1 MRRVLGSLM
10 ILAPA
15 SPALSAVQGCN
26 HPSQR
31 IFSAGPASIL
41 RRLLPAFALM
51 SGLLSP
57 ALAADYD
64 LPILRGSSQPVAPI
78 APVTTVGPATFTRW
92 SGFYLGGQ
100 FGYNEANA
108 NFADATQP
116 LVHFSLR
123 ELALENVDTPSQWA
137 VLGRGSGSAFN
148 GGGFVGYNT
157 QWQDLIIG
165 VEGNYTRTNLVT
177 NAPTTPIGRVTSA
190 GGASYSVFLSGAGS
204 LDLTDYATLR
214 ARAGWI
220 LGDFLPYGFAGFAV
234 GRASYSVTTLVSGQQ
249 STATGGPP
257 FPNPD
262 GTCTPSAT
270 CINYSYSN
278 SDGQNGALLYGLSVG
293 VGLDWAMTQNIF
305 LRSEFEFIQFAPLA
319 NINVSI
325 VGARVGGGLKF

>member
-1 MRRVLGSLM
+1 
-10 ILAPA
+10 
-15 SPALSAVQGCN
+15 
-26 HPSQR
+26 
-31 IFSAGPASIL
+31 
-41 RRLLPAFALM
+41 M
-51 SGLLSP
+51 SGLASP

-64 LPILRGSSQPVAPI
+64 LPVLRGSQPDAPI
-78 APVTTVGPATFTRW
+78 APVATVGPATFVRW
-92 SGFYLGGQ
+92 SGFYFGGQ
-100 FGYNEANA
+100 FGYNENNA

-123 ELALENVDTPSQWA
+123 ELALESVAVPSQWA
-137 VLGRGSGSAFN
+137 VLGRASGSGFD

-165 VEGNYTRTNLVT
+165 VEGNYTRTNLVA
-177 NAPTTPIGRVTSA
+177 NSPTTPISRVTAA
-190 GGASYSVFLSGAGS
+190 GGASYSVFLSGTGT

-249 STATGGPP
+249 STANPP

-262 GTCTPSAT
+262 ATCTPSAT
-270 CINYSYSN
+270 CINYSFAN
-278 SDGQNGALLYGLSVG
+278 SDGRNGALLYGLSVG
-293 VGLDWAMTQNIF
+293 AGLDWAMTQNIF
-305 LRSEFEFIQFAPLA
+305 LRSEFEFIQFAPMA

>member
-1 MRRVLGSLM
+1 
-10 ILAPA
+10 
-15 SPALSAVQGCN
+15 
-26 HPSQR
+26 
-31 IFSAGPASIL
+31 
-41 RRLLPAFALM
+41 M

-64 LPILRGSSQPVAPI
+64 LPILRGSSQPVAPL

-92 SGFYLGGQ
+92 SGFYFGGQ

-123 ELALENVDTPSQWA
+123 ELTLENVDAPSQWA
-137 VLGRGSGSAFN
+137 VLGRGSDSAFG
-148 GGGFVGYNT
+148 GGGFIGYNT

-177 NAPTTPIGRVTSA
+177 NAPTTPIGRITSA

-204 LDLTDYATLR
+204 LDLTDYATMR

-234 GRASYSVTTLVSGQQ
+234 GRASYSVTTLVYGQQ
-249 STATGGPP
+249 STQTPP
-257 FPNPD
+257 FP
-262 GTCTPSAT
+262 CTDNGGS
-270 CINYSYSN
+270 CINYSYAN
-278 SDGQNGALLYGLSVG
+278 SAGQSSALLYGLSVG

-325 VGARVGGGLKF
+325 VGARVGAGLKF

>member
-1 MRRVLGSLM
+1 MRWVLSSLM
-10 ILAPA
+10 VLAPA
-15 SPALSAVQGCN
+15 PPALSAVRRCN
-26 HPSQR
+26 H
-31 IFSAGPASIL
+31 L
-41 RRLLPAFALM
+41 MRRLLPAFALM

-64 LPILRGSSQPVAPI
+64 LPILRGSQPVASI

-108 NFADATQP
+108 NFADASQP

-123 ELALENVDTPSQWA
+123 ELALENIDAPSRWA
-137 VLGRGSGSAFN
+137 VLGRGSSNAFD
-148 GGGFVGYNT
+148 GGGFIGYNT

-177 NAPTTPIGRVTSA
+177 NSPTTPIARVTSA
-190 GGASYSVFLSGAGS
+190 GSASYSVFLSGAGT

-220 LGDFLPYGFAGFAV
+220 LGNFMPYGFAGFAV

-249 STATGGPP
+249 STVSPP
-257 FPNPD
+257 FPNAD
-262 GTCTPSAT
+262 GTCTPSST
-270 CINYSYSN
+270 CVNYSFSN
-278 SDGQNGALLYGLSVG
+278 SSGQSSALLYGLSVG

>member
-1 MRRVLGSLM
+1 MRRM
-10 ILAPA
+10 
-15 SPALSAVQGCN
+15 
-26 HPSQR
+26 
-31 IFSAGPASIL
+31 
-41 RRLLPAFALM
+41 LPAFALM
-51 SGLLSP
+51 SGLVSP

-64 LPILRGSSQPVAPI
+64 LPVLRGSQPVAPI
-78 APVTTVGPATFTRW
+78 APIAPVATVGPATFVRW
-92 SGFYLGGQ
+92 SGLYFGGQ

-123 ELALENVDTPSQWA
+123 ELALESVAAPSQWA
-137 VLGRGSGSAFN
+137 VLGRGSGSAFD

-157 QWQDLIIG
+157 QWQDLVIG

-177 NAPTTPIGRVTSA
+177 NAPATPIGRITSA
-190 GGASYSVFLSGAGS
+190 GGASYSVNLSGAGT

-214 ARAGWI
+214 GRAGWI
-220 LGDFLPYGFAGFAV
+220 LGDFMPYGFAGFAV

-249 STATGGPP
+249 STATPP

-262 GTCTPSAT
+262 ATCTPSAT
-270 CINYSYSN
+270 CINYSFAN
-278 SDGQNGALLYGLSVG
+278 SAGQSSALLYGLSVG